1 MYFRDVDARTHH
13 VMTKTP
19 EHARNHL
26 RKTNVEES
34 ISVPMQFTF
43 ILGEIISQSCTFKT
57 KCLSRVVGAFCVPR
71 KRVKNTIALH
81 PGVEQLNRINAT
93 ACRSGILVLKKHRQS
108 NMAL

>member
-1 MYFRDVDARTHH
+1 
-13 VMTKTP
+13 MTKTP

-71 KRVKNTIALH
+71 KRVKNTVALH
-81 PGVEQLNRINAT
+81 PGVEQLNRIDAT
-93 ACRSGILVLKKHRQS
+93 AADCMQIMDFGSQEASTIKHGFISFRIQD
-108 NMAL
+108 A